1 MPRRP
6 LSPLVLTDRDYEL
19 LEYVSK
25 LRGVPIE
32 HIAMRFFAADPYTGT
47 PNKNPTRACERR
59 IRDLARDGYLRLVRE
74 HDGERR
80 RRLVVLGQ
88 RSNPLGRAAERPIGG
103 RARMRRVPARNGAHH
118 VRTLDAV
125 AYAERDIVGR
135 GGRVLAV
142 TLDGD
147 IRGAALRGRRTVF
160 GEKFPAIPDA
170 VMKVKLA
177 NGSVFDIA
185 VEYVTSKYTS
195 ADILEKHAAF
205 ASYGQVIW
213 VADKQRT
220 AERVFA
226 LTGARCRVA
235 S

>member
-1 MPRRP
+1 
-6 LSPLVLTDRDYEL
+6 LILTDRDYEL

-32 HIAMRFFAADPYTGT
+32 HIAMRLFTADPYTGKR
-47 PNKNPTRACERR
+47 NKNPMRACERR
-59 IRDLARDGYLRLVRE
+59 IRDLARDGYVRLVRE

-80 RRLVVLGQ
+80 RQLVVLGQ
-88 RSNPLGRAAERPIGG
+88 RSNPLGRAAERPIGD
-103 RARMRRVPARNGAHH
+103 RARTRRVPARNGAHH

-147 IRGAALRGRRTVF
+147 IRGAALRGRRTMF
-160 GEKFPAIPDA
+160 GERFPAVPDA

-177 NGSVFDIA
+177 DGNVFDIA

-195 ADILEKHAAF
+195 ADIREKHAAF

-213 VADKQRT
+213 VADTQRT